1 MGGFVYQCVCWVR
14 GASALGRRV
23 EGGAIITGYLK
34 LRGIL
39 SMVSYGTLI
48 ESQDL
53 KDKIDRQST
62 L

>member
-1 MGGFVYQCVCWVR
+1 MGGFVFQCMCWVR
-14 GASALGRRV
+14 GASALRRRV

-39 SMVSYGTLI
+39 SMVSYETLI

>member
-1 MGGFVYQCVCWVR
+1 MGGLIYQCVFWVR
-14 GASALGRRV
+14 GASALGKRV
-23 EGGAIITGYLK
+23 EGGAINTGYLK

-53 KDKIDRQST
+53 KDKVDRQST